1 MATIADPARKL
12 SSGLLALKRI
22 VEGTSEHTGEK
33 FFQLLVRNLAESLDA
48 HGVWV
53 TEYIREK
60 NRLRSLAF
68 WLENKY
74 VEEYEYDLPGTPC
87 EVAMEGEG
95 ICHIPENVI
104 SLFPDDNDLRTVGA
118 VSYMGLALR
127 DENNNILGHLALLDN
142 KPMAE
147 IPEAFAI
154 FNIFAARAAAE
165 MRRLR
170 YEKMLIENEAKLN
183 RLVNGTREA
192 LIELNERLI
201 ITQANQA
208 ALFSFRVKEKDFTGR
223 SISDYFDAAGFR
235 QIVRQIAHNPGQK
248 KLSSSSFYLGI
259 LTCIRSD
266 NKSFP
271 AETSISK
278 YCVNNQE
285 YHALFIRNI
294 EERFKAE
301 NDLKQLNAEAAML
314 REKLNARNFDN
325 IIGESRIILKTLE
338 AVEQV
343 APLDSTVLI
352 RGETGTG
359 KELFARA
366 IHKSSN
372 RKDKQMVTLN
382 CATLPSELVE
392 SELFGHVKGAFT
404 GAANSREGRFKLAD
418 GGTIFLDEIGELPLS
433 LQAKLLR
440 VLQEGEFEPVGSSV
454 TQKVNVRV
462 IAATNRNLEDEI
474 KKGRFRQDLYYR
486 LNVFPFDVPPLRDR
500 GNDIIL
506 LAEAFLA
513 KFAGKA
519 AITIDPLDE
528 ASKQRLLSY
537 NWPGNVRELQN
548 IIERC
553 VITSR
558 NGKIDLISI
567 LPGNFSTLDK
577 ESSTQVKS
585 ILTDQEMIDFEKQNI
600 IRALEMAGWK
610 VSGDDGAAALL
621 KIPATTLSSRIR
633 KLGIRK
639 FPLLSEA
646 GAQRF

>member
-1 MATIADPARKL
+1 MATVSEPARKL
-12 SSGLLALKRI
+12 SSGLIALKRI
-22 VEGTSEHTGEK
+22 VEGTSAHTGEK

-53 TEYIREK
+53 TEYLREK

-68 WLENKY
+68 WLENEY
-74 VEEYEYDLPGTPC
+74 IEEYEYDLPGTPC
-87 EVAMEGEG
+87 EVAMEDEG
-95 ICHIPENVI
+95 ICHVPENVI

-154 FNIFAARAAAE
+154 FNIFAARASAE

-170 YEKMLIENEAKLN
+170 YEKMLIDNEAKLN

-192 LIELNERLI
+192 LIEINERLI

-208 ALFSFRVKEKDFTGR
+208 ALLNFRVKEKDLTGT
-223 SISDYFDAAGFR
+223 SISELFDAAGFR
-235 QIVRQIAHNPGQK
+235 QITRQIAQNSNQK
-248 KLSSSSFYLGI
+248 KLSSSSIYLGI
-259 LTCIRSD
+259 LTCIRTD
-266 NKSFP
+266 NGSFP

-285 YHALFIRNI
+285 YHALFLKNI
-294 EERFKAE
+294 EDRFKTESELKKLNTEAE
-301 NDLKQLNAEAAML
+301 ML
-314 REKLNARNFDN
+314 REKINARNLDN
-325 IIGESRIILKTLE
+325 IIGESRAILKSLE

-366 IHKSSN
+366 IHKSGN

-418 GGTIFLDEIGELPLS
+418 GGTIFLDEIGELPLP

-474 KKGRFRQDLYYR
+474 EKGKFRQDLYYR
-486 LNVFPFDVPPLRDR
+486 LNVFPVEVPPLRER
-500 GNDIIL
+500 EYDIIL

-513 KFAGKA
+513 KFTGKA
-519 AITIDPLDE
+519 AITIEPLDE
-528 ASKQRLLSY
+528 VSKQRLLSY

-558 NGKIDLISI
+558 NGKINLNSV
-567 LPGNFSTLDK
+567 LPASNTTRSVDEAVSGTRIF
-577 ESSTQVKS
+577 
-585 ILTDQEMIDFEKQNI
+585 TDQEMTEFEKENI
-600 IRALEMAGWK
+600 TRALEITSWK
-610 VSGDDGAAALL
+610 VSGGDGAAMLL
-621 KIPATTLSSRIR
+621 QIPATTLSSRIR
-633 KLGIRK
+633 KLGIRQNK
-639 FPLLSEA
+639 
-646 GAQRF
+646 